1 MLVVGISGV
10 ARSGKNLFCD
20 MVLDKLAKRGVS
32 GKQFALADA
41 LKADCEEFLNENC
54 GLNVWTSVTEDK
66 SLFRDFL
73 VWYGDLK
80 RKQTN
85 GRYWVEKMNEQFKT
99 ESVQVALVSDVRY
112 DTYSHDELSWVEF
125 EHEGLMVHLRRWLTP
140 DISMINLHSMEDR
153 IYIEAPNEHERI
165 NDPKL
170 RKGAH
175 LRIDWPTVD
184 DPWES
189 NETNEVVLGVVNEI
203 EELVYK

>member
-1 MLVVGISGV
+1 MLVVGICGV

-20 MVLDKLAKRGVS
+20 MVLEKLANRGIS
-32 GKQFALADA
+32 GKQFALANA
-41 LKADCEEFLNENC
+41 LKADCEEFLKERC
-54 GLNVWTSVTEDK
+54 GLDVWTSVTEDK

-85 GRYWVEKMNEQFKT
+85 GRYWVEKMNTLFKT
-99 ESVQVALVSDVRY
+99 ESAQVALVSDVRY
-112 DTYSHDELSWVEF
+112 DTYSHDELSWVQF
-125 EHEGLMVHLRRWLTP
+125 EHEGLLVHLRRWLTP

-175 LRIDWPTVD
+175 LRIDWPTVE

-189 NETNEVVLGVVNEI
+189 NETNKIVKGVVDEI